1 MCYNIAV
8 EVLIMKKISFFLSIL
23 LCFIVILASCQ
34 GRDGIDNI
42 VPASTEAVSP
52 MDVSCVNV
60 FEYISIGQYKGM
72 TVEYKLPGADK
83 GDVLFEAILDNT
95 TVLKYPEQQ
104 VDYYYNQI
112 KAKYIYLANSEN
124 ETYENLLSYLGV
136 TEADILAEAQRMT
149 LGDLVREAIYRLEGI
164 ELSEQERAENYDLY
178 VRIFTEMYGYTEEY
192 VKSNLTDEIYE
203 TMRYDKMIEKLILMN
218 ELVAIE

>member
-1 MCYNIAV
+1 
-8 EVLIMKKISFFLSIL
+8 MKKISFFLSIL
-23 LCFIVILASCQ
+23 LCFLVILTSCQ
-34 GRDGIDNI
+34 RGNETDNGA
-42 VPASTEAVSP
+42 PASTDAVSP
-52 MDVSCVNV
+52 MDVSALDV

-72 TVEYKLPGADK
+72 TVEYKLSVTDK
-83 GDVLFEAILDNT
+83 GDALFEAILDNT
-95 TVLKYPEQQ
+95 MVLKYPEQQ

-112 KAKYIYLANSEN
+112 KAKYIYLAKSEN
-124 ETYENLLSYLGV
+124 ETYESLLSYLGV
-136 TEADILAEAQRMT
+136 TEADILAEAKRMT

-164 ELSEQERAENYDLY
+164 ELSEQERAENYDVY

-218 ELVAIE
+218 ELVVIE

>member
-1 MCYNIAV
+1 
-8 EVLIMKKISFFLSIL
+8 MKKISFFLSIL
-23 LCFIVILASCQ
+23 LCFLVILTSCQ
-34 GRDGIDNI
+34 RGNETDNGAP
-42 VPASTEAVSP
+42 VSTDAVSP
-52 MDVSCVNV
+52 MDVSALDV
-60 FEYISIGQYKGM
+60 FEYISLGQYKGM
-72 TVEYKLPGADK
+72 TVEYKLSVTDK
-83 GDVLFEAILDNT
+83 GDALFEAILDNT

-112 KAKYIYLANSEN
+112 KAKYIYLAKSEN
-124 ETYENLLSYLGV
+124 ETYESLLSYLGV
-136 TEADILAEAQRMT
+136 TEADILAEAKRMT

-164 ELSEQERAENYDLY
+164 ELSEQERAENYDVY

-218 ELVAIE
+218 ELVVIE